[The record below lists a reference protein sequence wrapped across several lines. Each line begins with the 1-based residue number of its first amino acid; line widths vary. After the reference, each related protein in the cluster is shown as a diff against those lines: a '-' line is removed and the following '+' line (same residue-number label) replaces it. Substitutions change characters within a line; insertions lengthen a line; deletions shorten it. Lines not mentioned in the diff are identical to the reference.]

1 MNKRTLI
8 AGFIVLAIGI
18 VLFSVAG
25 QISTSAM
32 TQNLSHLM
40 NEFGAASYIIGGI
53 LVFSGIVLLIYGAIL
68 PDPPVHW
75 NNNL

>member
-18 VLFSVAG
+18 VLFSL
-25 QISTSAM
+25 SAHFSDI
-32 TQNLSHLM
+32 NNPSHLAS
-40 NEFGAASYIIGGI
+40 EFVVGSFIIGGL
-53 LVFSGIVLLIYGAIL
+53 LVFVGIILLIYGAIL

-75 NNNL
+75 DNNL

>member
-1 MNKRTLI
+1 MNKKTLI

-18 VLFSVAG
+18 VLFSLG
-25 QISTSAM
+25 DQFSAID
-32 TQNLSHLM
+32 NPSHLIS
-40 NEFGAASYIIGGI
+40 EFVIGSFIISGLLLFAGI
-53 LVFSGIVLLIYGAIL
+53 ILIIYGAIQ

>member
-1 MNKRTLI
+1 MNKKTLI

-18 VLFSVAG
+18 VLFSLGNQFSV
-25 QISTSAM
+25 I
-32 TQNLSHLM
+32 NNPSHLIS
-40 NEFGAASYIIGGI
+40 EFAVGFGIIGGI
-53 LVFSGIVLLIYGAIL
+53 LAFAGIVLLIYGAIL

>member
-18 VLFSVAG
+18 MLFSLGDHFSV
-25 QISTSAM
+25 TD
-32 TQNLSHLM
+32 NPSHLTA
-40 NEFGAASYIIGGI
+40 EFAVGFGIIGGI
-53 LVFSGIVLLIYGAIL
+53 LAFAGIVLLIYGAIL